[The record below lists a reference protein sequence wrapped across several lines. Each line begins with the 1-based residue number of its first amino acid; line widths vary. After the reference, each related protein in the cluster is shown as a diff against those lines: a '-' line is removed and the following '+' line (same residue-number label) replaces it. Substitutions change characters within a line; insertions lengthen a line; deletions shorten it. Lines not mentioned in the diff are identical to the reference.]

1 MEKTWDIDQSRHGE
15 RIWDIPQSSQERDT
29 VGIENAELDR
39 TVTAGQA
46 GIICNLL
53 KQQSAPDVDL
63 DVFDVNS
70 LEYHNFMTLFHEL
83 VEKRI
88 DDPKGRLTRL
98 IRYTKG
104 DPKDI
109 IQHCVQQPPSVGYKN
124 AKKI

>member
-63 DVFDVNS
+63 V
-70 LEYHNFMTLFHEL
+70 
-83 VEKRI
+83 
-88 DDPKGRLTRL
+88 
-98 IRYTKG
+98 
-104 DPKDI
+104 
-109 IQHCVQQPPSVGYKN
+109 QHCVQQPPSVGYKN